1 MFSSPAGLRG
11 TRKCPP
17 AVTPAGTITLTS
29 APVWGFLTLILLP
42 GPAPAGTTTG
52 KVWGSA
58 RSGVVAFASQV
69 GTVVP

>member
-1 MFSSPAGLRG
+1 MFSSPMG
-11 TRKCPP
+11 TRNWPP